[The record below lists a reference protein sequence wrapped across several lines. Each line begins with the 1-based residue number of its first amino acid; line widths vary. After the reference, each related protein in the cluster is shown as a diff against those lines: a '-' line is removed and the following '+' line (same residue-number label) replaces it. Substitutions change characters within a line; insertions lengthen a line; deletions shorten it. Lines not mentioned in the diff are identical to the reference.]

1 MQLANYY
8 HRRQLAAATP
18 RSPGG
23 PRSTDAVE
31 YTRNKLRALRLQPRK
46 AGTDTKVRADAITAI
61 VDLYYGPERKVS
73 VTEAFLE
80 LLISF
85 LEDLRDDLAIGC
97 PGNLADQA
105 TSEQQ

>member
-1 MQLANYY
+1 M
-8 HRRQLAAATP
+8 
-18 RSPGG
+18 
-23 PRSTDAVE
+23 TDAAE

-46 AGTDTKVRADAITAI
+46 PGTDGRVRAEAITAI
-61 VDLYYGPERKVS
+61 VDLYYGPQRKVS

-85 LEDLRDDLAIGC
+85 LEDPKGRPRDSV
-97 PGNLADQA
+97 PRESADEA